1 MLKIKLVLML
11 LLDLV
16 IFYLLQSY
24 FTKYLFVVFLVFNV
38 QILSYL
44 FTEFVYYLKISKN
57 YLFLNLL

>member
-24 FTKYLFVVFLVFNV
+24 FTKYLFLVFLVYNV
-38 QILSYL
+38 QILSFL

>member
-24 FTKYLFVVFLVFNV
+24 FTKYLFLVFLVFNV
-38 QILSYL
+38 QILSFL